1 MSTTFAVASMIPA
14 VKARVIA
21 LLTDETAFAGLQLSY
36 SQPATRLERSS
47 FWLGETTGRHDISA
61 IRAGRK
67 PRTETFEIDGYIYVW
82 KPSGRPEEAEAEAFT
97 LLAAIEDVLA
107 DAPQLDLGPSLQ
119 WAKVG
124 AIKGTDCGPRET
136 GADAVI
142 HFAIEC
148 QARLD

>member
-1 MSTTFAVASMIPA
+1 MIPA
-14 VKARVIA
+14 VKARVLE
-21 LLTDETAFAGLQLSY
+21 LLTDRAGFAELQLSY
-36 SQPATRLERSS
+36 SQPATRLERSGL
-47 FWLGETTGRHDISA
+47 WLGRTTGRHDISA
-61 IRAGRK
+61 IRSGRK
-67 PRTETFEIDGYIYVW
+67 PRAETFELDVYIYVW
-82 KPSGRPEEAEAEAFT
+82 KPAGTPQEAESEAFG
-97 LLAAIEDVLA
+97 LLLEAEDMLA

-142 HFAIEC
+142 HFVIEC